1 MCDNDRGSAWPPGV
15 EGLPAAAFRADPG
28 PLLSPWIQGATK
40 PGRAPTHLWCWYVL
54 VPPKNWIHGYTVG
67 FLNKNCPK
75 KKAVDHSD

>member
-1 MCDNDRGSAWPPGV
+1 MTGDPLGRQVLKAFLPLHSVRILDLCSAPGSKVPQN
-15 EGLPAAAFRADPG
+15 L
-28 PLLSPWIQGATK
+28 
-40 PGRAPTHLWCWYVL
+40 GRAPTHLWCWYVL